1 MKADDDGQGCD
12 EDGREAGDGFAR
24 AGRRG
29 VRLPRQRGVDRLG
42 ADDRP
47 RIAGEKLD
55 ERRELRAAPD
65 ADQNHRRA
73 LPIARLD
80 LDGRGARQAVEP

>member
-1 MKADDDGQGCD
+1 MKADDDGQCCD
-12 EDGREAGDGFAR
+12 EHRREAGDGFAG
-24 AGRRG
+24 AGRCA
-29 VRLPRQRGVDRLG
+29 VRLPCQRGVDRLG

-65 ADQNHRRA
+65 ADQNDRRA

-80 LDGRGARQAVEP
+80 LDRRGACQAVEP